1 MIVAVDGPAA
11 SGKGTLSRRLAEHL
25 GLAYLDTGSL
35 YRATAARVLRAGD
48 DPNDPGAA
56 AGAAASLSE
65 RDLSAPE
72 LRDETVSNAASVVAA
87 IPEVRAA
94 LLDYQ
99 RRYADDPPP
108 GARGAVLDGRDIGTV
123 VLPLADRKIFVTAS
137 LEARARRRHR
147 ELQALGVPSI
157 EERVLQE
164 MQERDARDRER
175 SVAPLAL
182 AADAF
187 LLDTTELDADAAF
200 EAALAFVL
208 SNAVRSPERGARRR

>member
-1 MIVAVDGPAA
+1 MIIAVDGPAA
-11 SGKGTLSRRLAEHL
+11 SGKGTLSRRLAERL

-48 DPNDPGAA
+48 DPHDPGAA
-56 AGAAASLSE
+56 AGAAASLTE
-65 RDLSAPE
+65 RDLDAPE
-72 LRDETVSNAASVVAA
+72 LREEAVSNAASVVAA
-87 IPEVRAA
+87 IPEVRSA
-94 LLDYQ
+94 LLEYQ
-99 RRYADDPPP
+99 RAYAESPPP
-108 GARGAVLDGRDIGTV
+108 GKGGAVLDGRDIGTV
-123 VLPLADRKIFVTAS
+123 VLPGADRKIFVTAS
-137 LEARARRRHR
+137 LEERARRRHR
-147 ELQALGVPSI
+147 ELQARGVPSI

-175 SVAPLAL
+175 SVAPLAV

-208 SNAVRSPERGARRR
+208 SSTARSPERSTKKR